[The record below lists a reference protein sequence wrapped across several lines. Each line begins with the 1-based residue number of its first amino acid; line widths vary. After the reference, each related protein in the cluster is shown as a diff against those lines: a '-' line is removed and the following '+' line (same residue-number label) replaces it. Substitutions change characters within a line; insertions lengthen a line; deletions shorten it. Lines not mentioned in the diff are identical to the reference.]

1 MYVLAGDV
9 AKNTAGP
16 AVTISFLI
24 AALASILAGLC
35 YAEFGARVPKAGS
48 AYVYSYVCI
57 GEFFAFVI
65 GWNLILE
72 YLIGSATVTKAL
84 FLYIDNMAD
93 HTMSNFFEE
102 NIPMDGG
109 EIGSY
114 ADVFSLGLSL
124 IFSGIKILDF
134 TILSI

>member
-1 MYVLAGDV
+1 M
-9 AKNTAGP
+9 
-16 AVTISFLI
+16 
-24 AALASILAGLC
+24 C

-84 FLYIDNMAD
+84 FLYIDNLANKS
-93 HTMSNFFEE
+93 MSNFFEE

-109 EIGSY
+109 EIGTY

-124 IFSGIKILDF
+124 IFSGNKLIF
-134 TILSI
+134 W